1 MWQVLLGF
9 SAGGYVGTYYDCGPY
24 LDTIGVWMRD
34 HCPPP
39 KKK

>member
-1 MWQVLLGF
+1 MWKMLIGF
-9 SAGGYVGTYYDCGPY
+9 GAGVYVGTYYDCRPY